1 MLDEILERTRARAAD
16 AAERKAEIVAAAK
29 AKPAARPF
37 AAALGGPGLSVIAE
51 IKRRSPSAGAINSA
65 LDPVSQATK
74 YAAGGAAALSVLT
87 EPFFFGGSLDD
98 LAAARNAVSIPV
110 LRKDFVIDE
119 AQVWEARAAGADAV
133 LLIVAALD
141 PSLLTHLVAVARE
154 ARVDALV
161 EVHSEHEVGAALDAD
176 ASIIG
181 VNNRDLSTFTTDLSV
196 AERLRPLI
204 PDGIATVAESGV
216 TSVEGA
222 ARMRRAGYDAVL
234 VGEAVVRH
242 PDPSGFIA
250 QMRGAP

>member
-16 AAERKAEIVAAAK
+16 AAERRAEMVAAAK
-29 AKPAARPF
+29 ATPAARPF
-37 AAALGGPGLSVIAE
+37 AAALRGPGLSVIAE
-51 IKRRSPSAGAINSA
+51 IKRRSPSVGAINSA
-65 LDPVSQATK
+65 LDPASQATK
-74 YAAGGAAALSVLT
+74 YASGGAAALSVLT
-87 EPFFFGGSLDD
+87 EPFFFDGSLDD
-98 LAAARNAVSIPV
+98 LAAARNAVSVPV

-141 PSLLTHLVAVARE
+141 PSLLADLVAVASE
-154 ARVDALV
+154 AGVDALV
-161 EVHSEHEVGAALDAD
+161 EVHAEHEVGVALDAN

-204 PDGIATVAESGV
+204 PDGIVTVAESGV

-222 ARMRRAGYDAVL
+222 SRMRGAGYDAVL

-242 PDPSGFIA
+242 PDPSDFIA